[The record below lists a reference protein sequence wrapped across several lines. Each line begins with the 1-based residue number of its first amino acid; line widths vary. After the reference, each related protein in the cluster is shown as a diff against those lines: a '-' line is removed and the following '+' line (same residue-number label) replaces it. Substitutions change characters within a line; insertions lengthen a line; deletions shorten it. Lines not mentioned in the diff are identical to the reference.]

1 MNPAE
6 FFLTLGAI
14 LLAGLA
20 IDLLGKKTFLPRV
33 TLLIIFGMLIGDELL
48 DIIPDFLTVRFEL
61 IANMA
66 LLMIGF
72 LLGGKLTRDTL
83 KQSGKTIIM
92 VSVFAAVVTTLMVTT
107 GLLLAGTATEIAI
120 LVGCIASATAPAA
133 TTDTVLSSGKETPFT
148 RVLLSVIALDDA
160 WGLILFSMG
169 IAVVSAITTGNP
181 AQAPLIIALK
191 DIGGAFLIGA
201 VLGFPASILTGR
213 IKPGQ
218 PMLTEALGLVFLCG
232 GLALHFEVSFLI
244 ASMVMGAVIANFAS
258 HHEYPFDAIE
268 GIEWPFIVVFFI
280 LAGASLEF
288 DSLQYIGL
296 TGSIYIV
303 TRIAGKIT
311 GSALGGF
318 FGCANRNTKKWL
330 GVALLPQAGAAMG
343 MALAAANHFPQYS
356 QTILSIIISTTVFFE
371 LIGPFF
377 TRFAVKKANSRK
389 T

>member
-6 FFLTLGAI
+6 FLLTLGAI

-33 TLLIIFGMLIGDELL
+33 TLLLLFGMVIGREML
-48 DIIPDFLTVRFEL
+48 DVIPDFLTERFEL
-61 IANMA
+61 ISNMA

-72 LLGGKLTRDTL
+72 LLGGKLTKDTL
-83 KQSGKTIIM
+83 KKSGKTIIT
-92 VSVFAAVVTTLMVTT
+92 VSIFAAVMTTFMVTA
-107 GLLLAGTATEIAI
+107 GLLIAGTAIEIAI
-120 LVGCIASATAPAA
+120 IIGCIASATAPAA
-133 TTDTVLSSGKETPFT
+133 TADTVLSSGKETPFS
-148 RVLLSVIALDDA
+148 RILISIVALDDA
-160 WGLILFSMG
+160 WGLILFSTG
-169 IAVVSAITTGNP
+169 IAIVSAITTGSS
-181 AQAPLIIALK
+181 AEMPLFIAAK
-191 DIGGAFLIGA
+191 DIGGALLLGMI
-201 VLGFPASILTGR
+201 LGFPASLLTGR

-232 GLALHFEVSFLI
+232 GLALHFGVSFLI

-296 TGSIYIV
+296 SGSIYIV
-303 TRIAGKIT
+303 TRIAGKIS

-318 FGCANRNTKKWL
+318 LAEAGKNEKKWL
-330 GVALLPQAGAAMG
+330 GIALLPQAGAAMG
-343 MALAAANHFPQYS
+343 MALAAANHFPEYR
-356 QTILSIIISTTVFFE
+356 QTILSIVISTTVFFE
-371 LIGPFF
+371 LIGPLL
-377 TRFAVKKANSRK
+377 TRIAVRK
-389 T
+389 TSD

>member
-6 FFLTLGAI
+6 FLLTLGAI

-33 TLLIIFGMLIGDELL
+33 TLLLLFGMVIGREML
-48 DIIPDFLTVRFEL
+48 DVIPDFLTERFEL
-61 IANMA
+61 ISNMA

-72 LLGGKLTRDTL
+72 LLGGKLTKDTL
-83 KQSGKTIIM
+83 KKSGKTIIT
-92 VSVFAAVVTTLMVTT
+92 VSIFAAVMTTFMVTA
-107 GLLLAGTATEIAI
+107 GLLIAGTAIEIAI
-120 LVGCIASATAPAA
+120 IIGCIASTTAPAA
-133 TTDTVLSSGKETPFT
+133 TADTVLSSGKETPFS
-148 RVLLSVIALDDA
+148 RILISIVALDDA
-160 WGLILFSMG
+160 WGLILFSTG
-169 IAVVSAITTGNP
+169 IAIVSAITTGSS
-181 AQAPLIIALK
+181 AEMPLFIAAK
-191 DIGGAFLIGA
+191 DIGGALLLGMI
-201 VLGFPASILTGR
+201 LGFPASLLTGR

-232 GLALHFEVSFLI
+232 GLALHFGVSFLI

-296 TGSIYIV
+296 SGSIYIV
-303 TRIAGKIT
+303 TRIAGKIS

-318 FGCANRNTKKWL
+318 LAEAGKNEKKWL
-330 GVALLPQAGAAMG
+330 GIALLPQAGAAMG
-343 MALAAANHFPQYS
+343 MALAAANHFPEYR
-356 QTILSIIISTTVFFE
+356 QTILSIVISTTVFFE
-371 LIGPFF
+371 LIGPLL
-377 TRFAVKKANSRK
+377 TRIAVRK
-389 T
+389 TSD